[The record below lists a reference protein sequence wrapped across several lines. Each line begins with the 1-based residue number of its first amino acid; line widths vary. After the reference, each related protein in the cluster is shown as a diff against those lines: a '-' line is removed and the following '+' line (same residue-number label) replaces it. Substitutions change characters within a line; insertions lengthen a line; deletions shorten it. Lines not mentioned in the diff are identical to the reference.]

1 MQQLISLWSSLEPR
15 RRVMAVVAS
24 LAVIATVVAMSK
36 IASSPTMSLL
46 YAGMESEAAGE
57 VVAALEQQS
66 VTYEIRGDSI
76 FVEAT
81 RRDEL
86 RMILAGEGLPASDAK
101 GYELLDSLSGFGT
114 TSQMFDAAYWRAK
127 EGELARTM
135 VASPFVK
142 SARVHISNQSN
153 VPFQQAA
160 QVTASA
166 SVTGARGPI
175 SAQQAQ
181 ALQYLIASAVSGLNS
196 DEVSIIDAQTGA
208 IINSDTANSSAGQT
222 DRAQVLKESVERILA
237 AHVGP
242 NGAIVEVSVET
253 ETSRETI
260 LETVVD
266 PSSRVAISTDTEQR
280 NNTASDSGA
289 NGVTVASN
297 VAEGDA
303 AGDGTSS
310 SQNNE
315 SRERINYE
323 VSETQR
329 EILKAPGTT
338 KRITVAVLVNGS
350 MTTDETGREVFVPR
364 DADELAA
371 IEELVASA
379 VGYDEQRGDVITIK
393 SLQFEPV
400 QSLGTE
406 ASSVS
411 SAPLDMM
418 SLIQLGVLAVV
429 SIILGLFVV
438 RPILSSGAALPSEGT
453 AIALPPANFGS
464 SSQVQDAMS
473 QHQPN
478 GLTGEIQDGPFP
490 PPSTIGNT
498 AQSAGH
504 PALVDPA
511 TTEQQDPV
519 SRLKDLIDER
529 QDETIEILRSWM
541 ENDKEEA

>member
-15 RRVMAVVAS
+15 RRVMAVIAS

-36 IASSPTMSLL
+36 IASNPTMSLL
-46 YAGMESEAAGE
+46 YAGMESETAGE
-57 VVAALEQQS
+57 VVASLEQQG
-66 VTYEIRGDSI
+66 VVYEIRGDSI

-142 SARVHISNQSN
+142 TARVHISNQSN
-153 VPFQQAA
+153 VPFQRTP

-166 SVTGARGPI
+166 SVTGSRGPI
-175 SAQQAQ
+175 SSQQAQ
-181 ALQYLIASAVSGLNS
+181 ALQYLISSAVAGLNS

-208 IINSDTANSSAGQT
+208 IINADANDGAGQA
-222 DRAQVLKESVERILA
+222 DRAQSLKESVERILS

-242 NGAIVEVSVET
+242 NGAIVEVTVET
-253 ETSRETI
+253 ETARETI

-303 AGDGTSS
+303 AGDGTSN

-338 KRITVAVLVNGS
+338 KRITVAVLVNGTI
-350 MTTDETGREVFVPR
+350 TTDDTGREVFVPR
-364 DADELAA
+364 DADELSA

-379 VGYDEQRGDVITIK
+379 VGFDETRGDVITIK
-393 SLQFEPV
+393 SLQFEPL
-400 QSLGTE
+400 QQLGTE
-406 ASSVS
+406 ASSVA
-411 SAPLDMM
+411 SAPLDLM

-429 SIILGLFVV
+429 SIVLGLFVV
-438 RPILSSGAALPSEGT
+438 RPILSASALPPSRDG
-453 AIALPPANFGS
+453 AIALPPVNYAGT
-464 SSQVQDAMS
+464 
-473 QHQPN
+473 QPIPGQATMQN
-478 GLTGEIQDGPFP
+478 QTGLTGEIQDGPFTQV
-490 PPSTIGNT
+490 STIGGNET
-498 AQSAGH
+498 ATGQA
-504 PALVDPA
+504 ALASPSE
-511 TTEQQDPV
+511 TEQQDPV
-519 SRLKDLIDER
+519 SRLKGLIDER

-541 ENDKEEA
+541 ENDKEEV